1 MSSNMSSMGS
11 MGNMSSMGSMGSM
24 GKMKNKVPN
33 GLLGKGKNNNEND
46 NEKNNNIQ
54 KDKKP
59 VTEFSYFSSKSLILI
74 IVTNIIFYINR
85 YIAENARNM
94 NSYNYN
100 IYMLYAYLIY
110 IAVLVFEIYTYESE
124 HPSRL
129 VNLLMVSVLLL
140 YASNWA
146 IVKYLK
152 KGFWVNLFAS
162 FGICF
167 FIYGIYIAGS
177 YVSIKSLGSQISDPI
192 FFTFNYAFEIN
203 QSLFKFMYTIFPIV
217 FISFASWNYNTK
229 ASQLINQNI
238 MGFFTS
244 FIYVFIMLISAIKV
258 QLLNKKQFLNLSIS
272 YHLVLYVFSIIGTYV
287 VLNSIKDACNGLADT
302 VNSKK
307 EADLIQLIINLIL
320 ISIIIMLILNDV
332 RKWSFFNYLSYL
344 LITAF
349 VIIVFFG
356 LTTKYPSISLFSLWS
371 VVEWF
376 ILTTYNTHDTGNSFS
391 FVMMNHKYNL
401 ASTNKEGSV

>member
-1 MSSNMSSMGS
+1 MNLNSFSNMSSNMSSMGS

-124 HPSRL
+124 HTSRL

-152 KGFWVNLFAS
+152 KD
-162 FGICF
+162 FG
-167 FIYGIYIAGS
+167 
-177 YVSIKSLGSQISDPI
+177 
-192 FFTFNYAFEIN
+192 
-203 QSLFKFMYTIFPIV
+203 
-217 FISFASWNYNTK
+217 
-229 ASQLINQNI
+229 
-238 MGFFTS
+238 
-244 FIYVFIMLISAIKV
+244 
-258 QLLNKKQFLNLSIS
+258 
-272 YHLVLYVFSIIGTYV
+272 
-287 VLNSIKDACNGLADT
+287 
-302 VNSKK
+302 
-307 EADLIQLIINLIL
+307 
-320 ISIIIMLILNDV
+320 
-332 RKWSFFNYLSYL
+332 
-344 LITAF
+344 
-349 VIIVFFG
+349 
-356 LTTKYPSISLFSLWS
+356 
-371 VVEWF
+371 
-376 ILTTYNTHDTGNSFS
+376 
-391 FVMMNHKYNL
+391 
-401 ASTNKEGSV
+401 